1 MVYDQLKLQN
11 QLCFRLYT
19 ASRLV
24 TQTYFPIL
32 ENIGITYPQYLV
44 LMVLWEEDGMKVM
57 ELAHKLFLDSNT
69 VTPLVQRMDKLGI
82 VKREKGKVDGR
93 ETYVHLTEKGKELQE
108 KAKDVPSCMLERIL
122 TEAMQMEDIKALSTQ
137 LDNLIDNLSEQR
149 EQVKQ
154 AAKEE
159 RKVRR

>member
-44 LMVLWEEDGMKVM
+44 LMALWEEDGMKVM

-69 VTPLVQRMDKLGI
+69 VTPLVQRMDKLGF
-82 VKREKGKVDGR
+82 VKRQKGKVDGR
-93 ETYVHLTEKGKELQE
+93 ETYVHLTEGC
-108 KAKDVPSCMLERIL
+108 SIL
-122 TEAMQMEDIKALSTQ
+122 YA
-137 LDNLIDNLSEQR
+137 
-149 EQVKQ
+149 
-154 AAKEE
+154 
-159 RKVRR
+159 RKNTY

>member
-1 MVYDQLKLQN
+1 
-11 QLCFRLYT
+11 
-19 ASRLV
+19 
-24 TQTYFPIL
+24 
-32 ENIGITYPQYLV
+32 
-44 LMVLWEEDGMKVM
+44 
-57 ELAHKLFLDSNT
+57 
-69 VTPLVQRMDKLGI
+69 
-82 VKREKGKVDGR
+82 
-93 ETYVHLTEKGKELQE
+93 
-108 KAKDVPSCMLERIL
+108 MLERIL

>member
-44 LMVLWEEDGMKVM
+44 LMALWEEDGMKVM

-69 VTPLVQRMDKLGI
+69 VTPLVQRMDKLGF
-82 VKREKGKVDGR
+82 VKR
-93 ETYVHLTEKGKELQE
+93 
-108 KAKDVPSCMLERIL
+108 
-122 TEAMQMEDIKALSTQ
+122 
-137 LDNLIDNLSEQR
+137 
-149 EQVKQ
+149 
-154 AAKEE
+154 
-159 RKVRR
+159 